1 LDDPPPGSWAN
12 PYPVNYFAA
21 SGVAWAPA
29 VMWMSSL
36 YETFGRVYYTRG
48 FIEEVAAGAGTTMTA
63 EFAGI
68 NQLGM
73 YVAGLTLEQA
83 SNGAPARGMAD
94 GENSAWCIYTPN
106 ADFGNAEVSE
116 LYYPI
121 VYIGRNVAPD
131 SGGYGKFRGGLGH
144 TAVWM
149 IKNTPGVEYQCG
161 CAGMR
166 SKVVGNHGMYGAYP
180 AWPDRASYAHT
191 TNVKELID
199 GQQPLVHE
207 SGDPVEPDLA
217 IKIKAA
223 SMNLNVVAPFVTPE
237 QLNEYDIVIHP
248 ISGAQALGDPIER
261 DPETVRD
268 ELDQGWTRARI
279 AADVYGVVATTSSP
293 LPRTGEGSGVRAF
306 GDWTVD
312 AAATEKKRDEIREAR
327 KQRGVPFKEWW
338 KQERKRVQAGEGMAD
353 AVKGM
358 WRTSWELSP
367 DYGAEMKA
375 FWQLPDD
382 FTY

>member
-1 LDDPPPGSWAN
+1 
-12 PYPVNYFAA
+12 
-21 SGVAWAPA
+21 
-29 VMWMSSL
+29 
-36 YETFGRVYYTRG
+36 
-48 FIEEVAAGAGTTMTA
+48 MTA
-63 EFAGI
+63 EFAGM

-149 IKNTPGVEYQCG
+149 IKNTPGIEYQCG

-166 SKVVGNHGMYGAYP
+166 SKVVGNHGMFGAYP
-180 AWPDRASYAHT
+180 AWPDRASYAHG
-191 TNVKELID
+191 TNVKELIEA
-199 GQQPLVHE
+199 GKPLVHE
-207 SGDPVEPDLA
+207 AGDPLEPDLA
-217 IKIKAA
+217 TRIEAE
-223 SMNLNVVAPFVTPE
+223 SLNLNVVAPFVTPE
-237 QLNEYDIVIHP
+237 QLGEYDIVIHP

-261 DPETVRD
+261 DPETIRE
-268 ELDQGWTRARI
+268 ELDQGWTRPRI
-279 AADVYGVVATTSSP
+279 ATDVYGVVASSSSP
-293 LPRTGEGSGVRAF
+293 LPRTGEGPGVRAL

-312 AAATEKKRDEIREAR
+312 AAATEKKRDEIRKAR
-327 KQRGVPFKEWW
+327 KQRGIPFKDWW
-338 KQERKRVQAGEGMAD
+338 KQERQKVQSGEGMAD
-353 AVKGM
+353 AVKNM
-358 WRTSWELSP
+358 WRTSMELSP
-367 DYGAEMKA
+367 GYAAELKA